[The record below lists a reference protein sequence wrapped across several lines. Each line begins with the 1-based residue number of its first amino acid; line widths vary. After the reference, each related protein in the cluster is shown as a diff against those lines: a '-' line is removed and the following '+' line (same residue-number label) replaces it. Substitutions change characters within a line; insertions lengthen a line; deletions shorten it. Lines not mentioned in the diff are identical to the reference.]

1 MRGAFLLVAA
11 CCLIPGCGD
20 SERFDPSPERAKT
33 EDEAGEVLK
42 RRIADSSLSWQERL
56 VAGGELLQGEDGVA
70 FLATRYRSGDRAV
83 VHALLDSLAATD
95 RARAARLALEL
106 LEAGRGEEKLDF
118 EAILLQQGGEAVAP
132 LIRLVS
138 KSRDWQTV
146 VQALDALGKLK
157 AREGVGEM
165 AARLH
170 DPNSWVRM
178 AAAHALGEVG
188 GGRVVPALIEALEDT
203 SDVVVSAALVGLG
216 RTGDVRASA
225 ACAARLSHANPRVRG
240 AAVSALGRL
249 GGKDTA
255 VLLEGMLEDPDTG
268 VRYKAGRAL
277 GKVREGR

>member
-1 MRGAFLLVAA
+1 MRRAFLLVAA

-20 SERFDPSPERAKT
+20 GERSDWPPERAKT
-33 EDEAGEVLK
+33 EAEAEEALK
-42 RRIADSSLSWQERL
+42 RRFADSSLSRQERL
-56 VAGGELLQGEDGVA
+56 AAGGELVRGADGAA
-70 FLATRYRSGDRAV
+70 FLASRYRTGDRV
-83 VHALLDSLAATD
+83 MVRALLDSLGTTD
-95 RARAARLALEL
+95 RAGTARLA
-106 LEAGRGEEKLDF
+106 AGLMEVARGEEKLDF
-118 EAILLQQGGEAVAP
+118 ESILLQQGGEAVAP

-170 DPNSWVRM
+170 DPNTWVRM

-203 SDVVVSAALVGLG
+203 SDVVVSAVLVGLG
-216 RTGDVRASA
+216 RTGDVRASG
-225 ACAARLSHANPRVRG
+225 ACAARLSHSNPRVRG

-249 GGKDTA
+249 GGKDA
-255 VLLEGMLEDPDTG
+255 AALLERMLKDPDAG

-277 GKVREGR
+277 EKVRDGR